1 MNTKNFEELCMQYG
15 LRGKNGI
22 GTLGEKGIHAV
33 LKNYYQPDETLH
45 EIHIGP
51 YVADAVTG
59 DGMIL
64 EIQTQAFSSM
74 KKKLDAFLNSYEVTI
89 IYPVASVRWVSHF
102 DPESGVLS
110 GRRKDRRHADE
121 WQIFQE
127 LMSIREYLRRPNL
140 HFLIALLQ
148 TEEYRMKGDR
158 RNARYDRLPTALL
171 KEVGIFSLRD
181 YAHFLP
187 NSLPTPFTTTDLS
200 RCAGVSK
207 ADAQKALYTLNW
219 AGAVERTGKR
229 GNSHLDI
236 KNPTVPG

>member
-1 MNTKNFEELCMQYG
+1 MNKKNFEELCTQYG
-15 LRGKNGI
+15 VRGKNGI

-45 EIHIGP
+45 EIHIGS
-51 YVADAVTG
+51 YVADAVTR

-74 KKKLDAFLNSYEVTI
+74 KKKLDTFLNSYEVTI

-140 HFLIALLQ
+140 HFLIPLLQ
-148 TEEYRMKGDR
+148 TEEYRIKGDR

-171 KEVGIFSLRD
+171 KEVSIFSFHD

-187 NSLPTPFTTTDLS
+187 DTLPVPFTTTDLS

-219 AGAVERTGKR
+219 ADIVKRTGKY
-229 GNSHLDI
+229 GNSYLYI
-236 KNPTVPG
+236 KNPIIFG

>member
-1 MNTKNFEELCMQYG
+1 MYKRQ
-15 LRGKNGI
+15 
-22 GTLGEKGIHAV
+22 
-33 LKNYYQPDETLH
+33 DETLH

-181 YAHFLP
+181 YACL
-187 NSLPTPFTTTDLS
+187 
-200 RCAGVSK
+200 
-207 ADAQKALYTLNW
+207 LYTSCIGFIFRFFSILAAAFLHPAFLYIHLNRI
-219 AGAVERTGKR
+219 ANVIGILFYKTLNCIGIQKLIIVIVIGIRLNKECNG
-229 GNSHLDI
+229 
-236 KNPTVPG
+236 